1 MSEERRD
8 SFTHASAGRERLAVA
23 ISECCD
29 ACGAERPRGS
39 EAFCRCR
46 TPAWRPFCTRCL
58 KPADDGAC
66 PHCLAIAEVNGRKL
80 RTVLDETLARHGGLG
95 GVGTS
100 TARTLTRGDAALRE
114 FGIASVLAPLE
125 PWAARLAD
133 KAAPLPPGAEHSR
146 PKMQAINDLRLEE
159 AAVRVALAD
168 LGYTGTPT
176 DEKLA
181 KSLATARELHASLA
195 AWDGLS
201 AGADHEHTLR
211 AAAAALVNALATAES
226 LIETLRRRDLSRL
239 VTAAVRR
246 QRAVR
251 NCQSALGVG

>member
-1 MSEERRD
+1 MTADRRD
-8 SFTHASAGRERLAVA
+8 SFTHASAGRERLAA
-23 ISECCD
+23 ALSERCE

-46 TPAWRPFCTRCL
+46 APAWRPFCTRCL
-58 KPADDGAC
+58 KPADEGGC
-66 PHCLAIAEVNGRKL
+66 PHCLAIAEANGRKH
-80 RTVLDETLARHGGLG
+80 RVALDETLARHGGLAGIG
-95 GVGTS
+95 GGASRIAV
-100 TARTLTRGDAALRE
+100 RGESALRE

-125 PWAARLAD
+125 PWAALLAD
-133 KAAPLPPGAEHSR
+133 KAVPLPPGAEHSR
-146 PKMQAINDLRLEE
+146 HKMQAINELRLEE

-168 LGYTGTPT
+168 LGYAGTPT

-201 AGADHEHTLR
+201 AGADHEHALR